1 MPITTRG
8 LTQVLPLCALRMKCC
23 NIFSV
28 TLKSAITPSFK
39 GRMAT
44 MLPGVRPSMSL
55 ASRPTASISPVSLL
69 MATIEGSL
77 TTIPLPLANTRVL
90 AVPRSI
96 AKSEEKTLNKERK
109 FIPEL
114 SPFSLVRE
122 KARRACSFDHDVLSD
137 RVGVALAVLRGDRD
151 LVRAGLGQGGGKVAG
166 KPLPGGWK
174 DLFVIYD
181 HRRARV
187 RAPHHFHHPAQFD
200 HP

>member
-1 MPITTRG
+1 
-8 LTQVLPLCALRMKCC
+8 
-23 NIFSV
+23 
-28 TLKSAITPSFK
+28 
-39 GRMAT
+39 MAT

-122 KARRACSFDHDVLSD
+122 KAKPSGPFDHDIPSD
-137 RVGVALAVLRGDRD
+137 RVRFALRDLCGDRD

-166 KPLPGGWK
+166 RPVRGGWK
-174 DLFVIYD
+174 ELFGFYD
-181 HRRARV
+181 
-187 RAPHHFHHPAQFD
+187 
-200 HP
+200 